1 MNKIIAIILC
11 ITLSLFLI
19 KCHSGEPKKNSNS
32 IKIIEKKENTTFNL
46 LADIIPKF
54 DDGDVNAI
62 IEIPAGT
69 MDKWELDKLSGEL
82 RWELVDNKPRIIDYI
97 GYPGNYGMIPRTL
110 LPKENGGDG
119 DPLDIIVLGPPVK
132 RGSILKC
139 KIIGVLF
146 LSDRGEQDDK
156 LIAVSINSP
165 LYLINDIADLN
176 KNYNGIS
183 EIIKLWFTNYKG
195 PNKMTSEGFG
205 TKDIAEDLLSR
216 AIKEYK
222 FNNTK
227 DNAK

>member
-1 MNKIIAIILC
+1 MNKIIAILLC
-11 ITLSLFLI
+11 IPLSLLLI
-19 KCHSGEPKKNSNS
+19 KCDSGEPKKNSNS
-32 IKIIEKKENTTFNL
+32 IKIIEKKENTIFNL

-176 KNYNGIS
+176 KKILYCNFVAFI
-183 EIIKLWFTNYKG
+183 
-195 PNKMTSEGFG
+195 
-205 TKDIAEDLLSR
+205 
-216 AIKEYK
+216 
-222 FNNTK
+222 
-227 DNAK
+227 